1 MAQKNILKYIILGLL
16 NHKELA
22 GYDLK
27 KLFESEVSDFWSSN
41 HSQIYPEL
49 RRMEEKGL
57 ITSHSE
63 TVGTKLEKKIL
74 PHHPGRAGNPFR
86 LDART
91 PEQLCPQP
99 R

>member
-27 KLFESEVSDFWSSN
+27 KNSSKVKWAISVLQPQSDLS
-41 HSQIYPEL
+41 EL

-57 ITSHSE
+57 ITSHSK

-74 PHHPGRAGNPFR
+74 PHHPGRAGKSFPPGCMNPWQPR
-86 LDART
+86 
-91 PEQLCPQP
+91 PQP